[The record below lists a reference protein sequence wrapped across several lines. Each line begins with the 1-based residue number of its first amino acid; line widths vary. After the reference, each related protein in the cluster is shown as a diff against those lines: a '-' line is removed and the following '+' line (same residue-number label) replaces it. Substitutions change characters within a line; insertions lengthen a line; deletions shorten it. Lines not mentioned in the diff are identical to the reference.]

1 MIAVIDYGIGNLGSV
16 ANLLTKLGKDYQI
29 SSDADVVRK
38 ADVLILPG
46 VGAAG
51 KGMKGLKNRNLDTLL
66 IEEIMRGKSFLGIC
80 LGMQL
85 LFERSEEGNV
95 SCLGLL
101 KGQVKKFNRERKV
114 PQIGWNEVIIKNAE
128 FRVKNKLFNKISD
141 KSYFY
146 FVNSFYCIPEDKSL
160 IKGETEYGEK
170 FASMIVKNNLVAT
183 QFHPEKSG
191 RLGFQLIQNIIN
203 YFAERNLC

>member
-85 LFERSEEGNV
+85 LFERSEEGNIE
-95 SCLGLL
+95 CLGIL
-101 KGQVKKFNRERKV
+101 KGKVKKFRQEKKV
-114 PQIGWNEVIIKNAE
+114 PQIGWNQMKFSN
-128 FRVKNKLFNKISD
+128 KQKLFKNVPD
-141 KSYFY
+141 NSYFY

-160 IKGETEYGEK
+160 IAGETEYGEK
-170 FASMIVKNNLVAT
+170 FASMIVKDNIAAT

-191 RLGFQLIQNIIN
+191 LLGFKLLKNIIK
-203 YFAERNLC
+203 YFSENLLKY